1 MKMSVMLLLNFEGE
15 GPGFLRGFYGFQ
27 IFEKQVC
34 GNFGNFFGV
43 FVCCALRR
51 AYFESPNSL

>member
-27 IFEKQVC
+27 ILK
-34 GNFGNFFGV
+34 NR
-43 FVCCALRR
+43 FVVILVTFLAFLY
-51 AYFESPNSL
+51 AVL